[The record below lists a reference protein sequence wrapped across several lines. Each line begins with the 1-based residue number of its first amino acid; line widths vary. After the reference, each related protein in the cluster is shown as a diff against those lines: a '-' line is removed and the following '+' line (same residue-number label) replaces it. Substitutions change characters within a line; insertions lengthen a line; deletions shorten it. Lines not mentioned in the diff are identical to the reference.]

1 MPINILNRANNSD
14 DSLAFKK
21 ERAAKNII
29 NSVQSAHTTLL
40 NTQKNVFKAVWNNPQ
55 GLTAQQVLD
64 ALGSKASELFLVG
77 SKTVDFLLSLEAD
90 VIKPDEFLP
99 YKEVVINA
107 NGTVTVTNTPNAN
120 RVALGLP
127 TSIE

>member
-1 MPINILNRANNSD
+1 MPINILNRANNAD

-29 NSVQSAHTTLL
+29 GSVQTTHNALL
-40 NTQKNVFKAVWNNPQ
+40 NTQKNVFRAVWNNQQ
-55 GLTAQQVLD
+55 GLTPQQVLD

-77 SKTVDFLLSLEAD
+77 GKTVDFLLSLEAD

-99 YKEVVINA
+99 YKEVTINA
-107 NGTVTVTNTPNAN
+107 NGTVTVTNTPNVN